1 MKTSLNRK
9 ATEFAQCF
17 EMRTER
23 RWRTER
29 LSFWTL
35 SAGAPEELRDLVA
48 AAQGDYFRDPWR
60 YDFIVQAL
68 NVIAVADNP
77 DNVEL
82 ANTISNL
89 GLLEWFA
96 SSPARAGYV
105 DKVIQDYGL
114 PAGGVMDAILC
125 GQAREEE
132 EVFQIVLDEIRE
144 LTGNPDYPMLMTQ

>member
-1 MKTSLNRK
+1 VKTSLQRK
-9 ATEFAQCF
+9 ASEFAQWF

-35 SAGAPEELRDLVA
+35 SADAPDELRDLVG

-77 DNVEL
+77 DAVEL

-105 DKVIQDYGL
+105 DKVIEDYGV
-114 PAGGVMDAILC
+114 PAGGIMDAILC

-132 EVFQIVLDEIRE
+132 EVFQIVLEEIRE
-144 LTGNPDYPMLMTQ
+144 LTGDLDFPMLMTQ

>member
-1 MKTSLNRK
+1 
-9 ATEFAQCF
+9 
-17 EMRTER
+17 MRTER

-35 SAGAPEELRDLVA
+35 SADAPEELRDLVA

-77 DNVEL
+77 DAVEL
-82 ANTISNL
+82 DNTISNL

-96 SSPARAGYV
+96 SSPSRAGYV
-105 DKVIQDYGL
+105 DKVIEDYGL
-114 PAGGVMDAILC
+114 PAGGIMDAILC

-132 EVFQIVLDEIRE
+132 EVFQIVLEEIRE
-144 LTGNPDYPMLMTQ
+144 LTGDPDFRILMTQ